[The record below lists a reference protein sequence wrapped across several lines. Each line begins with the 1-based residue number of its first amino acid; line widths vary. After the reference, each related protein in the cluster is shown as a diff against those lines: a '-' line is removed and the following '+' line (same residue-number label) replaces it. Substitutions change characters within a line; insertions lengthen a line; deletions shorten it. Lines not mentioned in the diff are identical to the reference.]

1 MVTGLPRLL
10 ENYNMFQIIQFLLT
24 VCFFFVV
31 AQCANPESSWSSN
44 DAYQSLYL
52 SCDAF
57 CDPAGYLGT
66 KNYNGVIQGFNA
78 TMTIHEKKYDTYGFV
93 GYLPSAASIYVTY
106 RGSEGWQNWM
116 ADLETT
122 KVTYPYCSG
131 CEVHK
136 GFYEALMGDFDNVE
150 KEVRRLK
157 SLFPNYTV
165 KTTGH
170 SLGAALAQLA
180 SMELV
185 ARGIAVKYAYT
196 FGQPRTGNAAYSSY
210 TSAKVP
216 LTYRHVHYA
225 DPVPHVPPP
234 EFGFYHNCLE
244 EWEPNEVYHA
254 SQSGALLQCGS
265 FPDNCED
272 TGGCMETIPDKNL
285 NPDDH
290 MIYLGVPIKCYA

>member
-1 MVTGLPRLL
+1 MI
-10 ENYNMFQIIQFLLT
+10 QITRFLLI
-24 VCFFFVV
+24 VCFFIVV
-31 AQCANPESSWSSN
+31 AQCANPEWNSN
-44 DAYQSLYL
+44 AAYQSLYL

-66 KNYNGVIQGFNA
+66 HNYNGLLQGFNA

-93 GYLPSAASIYVTY
+93 GYLPSDTSIYVAY

-157 SLFPNYTV
+157 SLFPSYAV

-180 SMELV
+180 STELV
-185 ARGIAVKYAYT
+185 SRGITVKYAYT
-196 FGQPRTGNAAYSSY
+196 FGQPRTGNAAYSAYS
-210 TSAKVP
+210 SSKVP
-216 LTYRHVHYA
+216 LTFRHVHYA

-244 EWEPNEVYHA
+244 EWEPNEVYDA
-254 SQSGALLQCGS
+254 SKSDALLQCGS
-265 FPDNCED
+265 YPENCED
-272 TGGCMETIPDKNL
+272 TGDCMESIPDKDL

-290 MIYLGVPIKCYA
+290 MTYLGVPIKCYA